1 MLDMIHNVDGCISVL
16 SRDRMWRYVVIA
28 ILSTCLQYCHIVS

>member
-1 MLDMIHNVDGCISVL
+1 MLIGAFRFYRATACEGKHV
-16 SRDRMWRYVVIA
+16 RYIVIA